1 MANFAHDP
9 IDLERQNMGVDW
21 GLAGQIGGI
30 GFGLVFVVLTVLALA
45 IWLVG
50 LVLRKI
56 GSGKGD
62 TDNRK

>member
-1 MANFAHDP
+1 
-9 IDLERQNMGVDW
+9 MGVDW

-50 LVLRKI
+50 WVLSKI
-56 GSGKGD
+56 GSGEGETGD
-62 TDNRK
+62 TK

>member
-1 MANFAHDP
+1 
-9 IDLERQNMGVDW
+9 MGVDW

-50 LVLRKI
+50 LVLSKI
-56 GSGKGD
+56 GSGRGEAG
-62 TDNRK
+62 NRK

>member
-1 MANFAHDP
+1 
-9 IDLERQNMGVDW
+9 MGVDW

-50 LVLRKI
+50 FVLSKI
-56 GSGKGD
+56 GSGKCETG
-62 TDNRK
+62 NRK

>member
-1 MANFAHDP
+1 
-9 IDLERQNMGVDW
+9 MGVDW

-50 LVLRKI
+50 LVLSKI
-56 GSGKGD
+56 GSGKGESEIG
-62 TDNRK
+62 NNGG

>member
-1 MANFAHDP
+1 
-9 IDLERQNMGVDW
+9 MGVDW

-50 LVLRKI
+50 LVLSKI
-56 GSGKGD
+56 ASGKGEPA
-62 TDNRK
+62 K

>member
-1 MANFAHDP
+1 
-9 IDLERQNMGVDW
+9 MGVDW

-50 LVLRKI
+50 FVLNKI
-56 GSGKGD
+56 GSGKGE
-62 TDNRK
+62 TGNRK

>member
-1 MANFAHDP
+1 
-9 IDLERQNMGVDW
+9 MGVDW

-50 LVLRKI
+50 LVLSKI
-56 GSGKGD
+56 GSGEGETGD
-62 TDNRK
+62 TK

>member
-1 MANFAHDP
+1 
-9 IDLERQNMGVDW
+9 MGVDW

-50 LVLRKI
+50 FVRSKI
-56 GSGKGD
+56 GSGKGEAGS
-62 TDNRK
+62 KE